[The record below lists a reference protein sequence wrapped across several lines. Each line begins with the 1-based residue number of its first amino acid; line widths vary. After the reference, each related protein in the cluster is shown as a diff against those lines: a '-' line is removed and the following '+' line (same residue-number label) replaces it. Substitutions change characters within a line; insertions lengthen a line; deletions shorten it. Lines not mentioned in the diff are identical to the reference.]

1 MAIII
6 RIRQM
11 RKVKLRSF
19 AKIYKTPT
27 PLQHQIIPR
36 LFFQLEKWEGCTR
49 GVNEADPGEA
59 PGGGRPH

>member
-6 RIRQM
+6 CIMQM

-27 PLQHQIIPR
+27 PLQHQIILR
-36 LFFQLEKWEGCTR
+36 LFFQPRETGGLHQGCK
-49 GVNEADPGEA
+49 
-59 PGGGRPH
+59 